1 MIDTTGRT
9 WEGKHHLLDAL
20 AALCDAQSI
29 DDAALKGN
37 KGKQLL
43 FSFFLVSISIRHGP
57 NPNHD
62 L

>member
-43 FSFFLVSISIRHGP
+43 FSFFFGFDFHPTRS
-57 NPNHD
+57 
-62 L
+62 